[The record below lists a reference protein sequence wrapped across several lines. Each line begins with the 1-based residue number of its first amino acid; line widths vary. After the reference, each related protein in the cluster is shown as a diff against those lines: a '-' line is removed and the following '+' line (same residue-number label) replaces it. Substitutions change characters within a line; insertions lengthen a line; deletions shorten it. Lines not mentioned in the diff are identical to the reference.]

1 MNDDQLNNLPSIQG
15 YFNWVEL
22 RRIVLATV
30 GATTFT
36 EIGLRLLQ
44 DLLSNADKIYIGPS
58 GSVVLPILSI
68 LAGLL
73 TARRMGKKYAQTG
86 SSSR

>member
-1 MNDDQLNNLPSIQG
+1 MGDNEMKQLPSIQG
-15 YFNWVEL
+15 YFNWDEL
-22 RRIVLATV
+22 RRIVLATL

-44 DLLSNADKIYIGPS
+44 DLLANAEHIYVGPNS
-58 GSVVLPILSI
+58 SVVLPILSI

-73 TARRMGKKYAQTG
+73 TARRLGRKYAMTG
-86 SSSR
+86 SDRR

>member
-1 MNDDQLNNLPSIQG
+1 MTDPKNLPSIQG
-15 YFNWVEL
+15 YFNWDEL
-22 RRIVLATV
+22 RRIVLATI

-44 DLLSNADKIYIGPS
+44 ELLTNADRIYIGPS
-58 GSVVLPILSI
+58 DSVVVPILSI

-73 TARRMGKKYAQTG
+73 TARRFGKKYAQHG
-86 SSSR
+86 IAKQ